1 MNERSDKPLFAKDG
15 AYFLAVLTQIGET
28 EWRAN
33 ASVRLDEPHKILE
46 QVVGVE
52 IFTSEETA
60 RRWLNSMGE
69 KRGFKKIDIIF
80 EPLSGKKDKTGR
92 PTSPGESDD

>member
-15 AYFLAVLTQIGET
+15 ANFLAVLTQTGET

-33 ASVRLDEPHKILE
+33 ASVRLDEPHQILE
-46 QVVGVE
+46 QVVGAE
-52 IFTSEETA
+52 IFTSEESA
-60 RRWLNSMGE
+60 RRWLYSMGE

-80 EPLSGKKDKTGR
+80 EPLSARRD
-92 PTSPGESDD
+92 SA